1 MAGLW
6 GSAYSA
12 SNVATNESYPII
24 EFTSDGGTPRFRGY
38 ESGTETWADMGLPG
52 GFAYDTWVTLKIE
65 LLPSKQYTYT
75 VVTTSGNLTLNTV
88 SHQTTTEYI
97 GNTILQGHN
106 TAAGVDYD
114 IYWDNLGVAAS
125 SGFVTNTNT
134 GELFCSIQAA
144 IDDNE
149 TLAGHT
155 IKVPAGIYTENIT
168 VSKGIILSGAKS
180 GIDPRP
186 FASSARVAGGADES
200 IIEGPKNSNVVNIT
214 TGNVTIDGFHFRHNG
229 GTSTADVVTSPATP
243 TQSGLSFINNII
255 TDATDEGI
263 QIRGFSNATIQ
274 KNYILNSVGDGVN
287 FADNITSTSL
297 KILDNEI
304 ENSGSE
310 HGAIFLYLVN
320 DVLIER
326 NIIKNPLRGGIRLG
340 RSSADSHVTN
350 ITVKNN
356 EITGVFASSS
366 GSEWGIGVHGAAS
379 GIIYTDNITIE
390 NNRIIQTGGVPATNF
405 VPFNSYGN
413 VTDLVFRNNYLET
426 TGTKYMRFGN
436 SSGDVSPVQQIN
448 ATCNWFGSAVVGDVL
463 ARVTNLGIHKVIP
476 YLSTSGDSD
485 AGLVGFIPSGACLGP
500 VRNVEQDTYF
510 LTIQAAID
518 DAATVATNHIEVS
531 AGTYSETVTVNK
543 SLFIQGANKT
553 TPGQSPRGPESIV
566 DGNNGARSGF
576 IITASNVV
584 IDGFKVQ
591 NCGAGIGESGI
602 YTNSTGTQIINNVLF
617 NNAKGVYASNTGP
630 ATVQNNLFDGNNRP
644 GPAGAVAI
652 YSFTSNAL
660 SITNNEFK
668 NQNANSVALFD
679 GGASHQNLV
688 FNNNY
693 LHDNF
698 SGASAVYAA
707 KITGG
712 EFVGNTITNGNRGI
726 KIAGG
731 DTGINIHNNAISGT
745 VEADILVDNADF
757 GANSGIQIHSNSLT
771 GTLAIKNTD
780 ATIVDASCNWY
791 GSDVPA
797 TVATKV
803 SGTVSYLPFTN
814 SGSDASGDP
823 GFQPGANTCIYL
835 IHNIS
840 TSEDFGTIQQA
851 IDDANTVDGN
861 IIKIDA
867 GTFIQN
873 FTVTK
878 TLTFK
883 GANATKCGT
892 DGTRVAE
899 TKLIAPTSGVM
910 ISLSG
915 SVSATFEG
923 FLIDGQFVANVAAA
937 NQNLTIKNSVFEL
950 DFTPAS
956 NNLYFASGTLSL
968 DCNYVKAISGSNDG
982 SSTHI
987 FFAGAALSATN
998 NKFTSEAARA
1008 FMNISGTTS
1017 LPVWLNITANASNA
1031 NVHHNEFFKIDLGIL
1046 LAQNAGNVT
1055 IENNEFKEALREE
1068 LPGGVGQG
1076 AGIAIFENL
1085 TPAAPIFIRY
1095 NKFLNGEAGIRT
1107 SGNGTTFPP
1116 ANLLTI
1122 SYNTFE
1128 GLSDRAIRVGT
1139 TYSSATNKL
1148 NALCN
1153 WFGAATGPMIAINPG
1168 AGGMRILD
1176 PSNKVSFR
1184 NWLMYGT
1191 DTDPGQ
1197 LGLQL
1202 PTSISV
1208 TPGNNTSVAEN
1219 HYRILSNAI
1228 GCAMTG
1234 QTVTLDG
1241 TFDYTNTIAKG
1252 EWVKGNDGES
1262 QGATAAFYAGSGDD
1276 YSILAPARTENV
1288 TITSASLGSA
1298 TIEGPGEIAS
1308 TALESFLFFNS
1319 NTVTSSFK
1327 GWTISNLKINNFDA
1341 SIGAD
1346 HNGGLIAV
1354 MENFKILNNEFL
1366 IPADLNKLREADNF
1380 QNIGIHMNYG
1390 KNQEV
1395 KDNKFVVVGTGVSD
1409 GTTSYSTTVVLQSA
1423 TSGGEAYDGLKIQN
1437 NQIHITGVPNGS
1449 NPARIIGIWENSNNQ
1464 SGAIDISGNTF
1475 VNDDAGNL
1483 PQNNKQLA
1491 FRVTSFS
1498 GDATHQVV
1506 YQNNEITGFNRAI
1519 DWIGDPFSSYTPNAY
1534 NTGTNPV
1541 IVQNNKIANVMYG
1554 VTVRKKNPS
1563 TNSGSPAIINQN
1575 SFTGIVSGGFAIVN
1589 EGTGETDAEC
1599 NWYNNP
1605 IAANVISSTGG
1616 GSVKFIKK
1624 LNSGTDD
1631 QLGTVGFQ
1639 TSADCVLPVF
1649 NFSTNKYYATIQSAI
1664 NADETVDGNEIR
1676 VSTGLYP
1683 ENVVVNKGV
1692 AIIGA
1697 DSANVIVDKGPANF
1711 GASGGVG
1718 FSLEKDGITL
1728 SKMKIQNFEHGIAT
1742 GTATTGVTIDQMNV
1756 NKNYSNGFFG
1766 KRSAT
1771 NLTITNSNFNS
1782 NGIAPGGA
1790 RTLSYMRGF
1799 MFESQADA
1807 VITDL
1812 KITNNSFK
1820 SNGLVGIDI
1829 SGLIPTQGILINDND
1844 VWNNFDSQIGVSLEL
1859 NSLTLGA
1866 TSINNNNIKLSGT
1879 ARYGIEVKNPLGN
1892 GSSSGNGSIVVS
1904 ANTIAVVNHTGRA
1917 GDLAAI
1923 AVMRRKG
1930 GYATINDQPQG
1941 VRVINNIINDFQNT
1955 GDAFGIVL
1963 GGTGHL
1969 VSGNTISN
1977 TKISIQLQKGN
1988 TNFNTNNNSPDAIDN
2003 YFERDNSGDVCVEL
2017 GANTIDG
2024 GSGAPRLVTGPSS
2037 ASATLPPVRVTN
2049 TNLSA
2054 RFCTIQQAINF
2065 TATTTGH
2072 VLDAIASDYPENVV
2086 VNKSVVLQG
2095 PNKLVAGSAGRGA
2108 EASIIPP
2115 SDDIAN
2121 GVLVKVEANDVTI
2134 KGFAIDGANSTLA
2147 STILINGSK
2156 TQAAFGFKVLGQFTG
2171 LKIENNIVRNI
2182 SKHGIELDAA
2192 NGSTQ
2197 GNSITG
2203 NWFDNIP
2210 RYHGDGYYGR
2220 GVLLANNF
2228 YASVLNN
2235 KFTRVE
2241 RGVQTNNFS
2250 KAILSGTWEIKGN
2263 DITAYNI
2270 GAFINLHYQA
2280 TTDLSF
2286 ENNTIDKDVTTRT
2299 ITSGTLDPLPDTDFT
2314 GVEVFSIADAVK
2326 VALKGG
2332 VIKNA
2337 VSGIY
2342 SWNNSSSNHLT
2353 VDGVAFNTN
2362 SVAVLQSNFSRY
2374 TGAADSEI
2382 DIKNVT
2388 VVDGNA
2394 VKAFVAEDHASG
2406 SGAISS
2412 INLVSGNVIT
2422 SGGGFTHPFHLQGGT
2437 KARIMAGGSTVTP
2450 STQDVFTFNVTGTSS
2465 TANVVIKAGLTVNL
2479 AGSTKRVVSLPAGL
2493 IMQMD
2498 GDFTAPNKVTD
2509 NPVLINGSLW
2519 FNTGI
2524 LNSGNGSIEF
2534 GSTASDIMTGSNP
2547 EKATSYILGKALLL
2561 SRAVGGDA
2569 IDMLGVK
2576 MLEGPSVGNL
2586 VITRTTKTSGS
2597 ITPAFP
2603 ADASIRTVWEITPS
2617 ITSASRGDVQF
2628 RYLNLASNIN
2638 SQNPASI
2645 YAYRYNTGPSQWE
2658 KKSAL
2663 RSSAAVAD
2671 VFTTQPFGVAEFS
2684 SWTLSSTEPG
2694 PDLRPLIVMSDVGF
2708 IKPSALSKNAT
2719 LRLYNVGGVGT
2730 TATGLITVY
2739 IYPPNDKFTIALG
2752 ASADW
2757 SLAYNSGGNYYTLTS
2772 INTTINYGAAEYK
2785 IVNLTVTA
2793 TSSVSKGKYGIQ
2805 FEVDGGSG
2813 GETNNLNNTVGVEI
2827 GVSGI

>member
-1 MAGLW
+1 MDKLNLHLSKLLSSLSNRGVFKDSESRAFVARILFGCCLGL
-6 GSAYSA
+6 
-12 SNVATNESYPII
+12 
-24 EFTSDGGTPRFRGY
+24 
-38 ESGTETWADMGLPG
+38 
-52 GFAYDTWVTLKIE
+52 
-65 LLPSKQYTYT
+65 
-75 VVTTSGNLTLNTV
+75 LN
-88 SHQTTTEYI
+88 I
-97 GNTILQGHN
+97 
-106 TAAGVDYD
+106 TAF
-114 IYWDNLGVAAS
+114 S
-125 SGFVTNTNT
+125 QVTNTNT
-134 GELFCSIQAA
+134 LAVFPTIQAAIDAPATMDGHTITVATGIYSENITISKALTITGPNLGIAGTGVRGAEAVVSDGSINITSGGIVVLDGFHIYQTNGTSAAILLGGSAIATIQNSKIERVATVAGQGVRAIEVISGSGAKTIKNNLFTGSTSGGLFGGHKTWNNGIYINGASSTIAVLGNTFENVRSAVNVDDYNSGINLTGNFFKINGTDISFGGASPTAGVQTLGANDFVFPLDGIINLSNVDNTFRLNMSTSTFNGALFNTLSLSDLFLIEARMYHRGRSGRKGLVYYVAGNQYVVSGLTTIQSAVDYGVANDIINVNDGTYNERVSITKTLNLTGKSKAGTILEGTGLVGTGSAFDILTGIINVTVQNFTIQNFTGSSGNSHAGIYGNAGNNNLTVKNVSIKNNLNSSGIYANGPISDVLIDGVEAINNGGGARGIVLWNGLKKNITIKNSTIQNNTCCGIELQDGSASGVLIQNNTIVGNDNAIGLIGLTSGSGTSTPNIIENNIITVKGRFGIEVKNPNGTGLMTGDGAILIQNNNISFIGGIADARDLAGIAVYRRGVLGGNVDVPNGVVVKNNTIKDFAQPSTSDGFGIVIEGTNHTITGNNLQGNDVALQQQAGFGGYPGDGDQTNLADAYFGRGNSPATCGNTINSNTFTSNTINNRNVGTSGGGFVVNTTQSTSFCSIQAA
-144 IDDNE
+144 VN
-149 TLAGHT
+149 A
-155 IKVPAGIYTENIT
+155 A
-168 VSKGIILSGAKS
+168 
-180 GIDPRP
+180 
-186 FASSARVAGGADES
+186 
-200 IIEGPKNSNVVNIT
+200 NSN
-214 TGNVTIDGFHFRHNG
+214 D
-229 GTSTADVVTSPATP
+229 
-243 TQSGLSFINNII
+243 
-255 TDATDEGI
+255 
-263 QIRGFSNATIQ
+263 
-274 KNYILNSVGDGVN
+274 
-287 FADNITSTSL
+287 
-297 KILDNEI
+297 
-304 ENSGSE
+304 
-310 HGAIFLYLVN
+310 
-320 DVLIER
+320 
-326 NIIKNPLRGGIRLG
+326 
-340 RSSADSHVTN
+340 
-350 ITVKNN
+350 
-356 EITGVFASSS
+356 
-366 GSEWGIGVHGAAS
+366 
-379 GIIYTDNITIE
+379 
-390 NNRIIQTGGVPATNF
+390 
-405 VPFNSYGN
+405 
-413 VTDLVFRNNYLET
+413 
-426 TGTKYMRFGN
+426 
-436 SSGDVSPVQQIN
+436 
-448 ATCNWFGSAVVGDVL
+448 
-463 ARVTNLGIHKVIP
+463 
-476 YLSTSGDSD
+476 
-485 AGLVGFIPSGACLGP
+485 
-500 VRNVEQDTYF
+500 
-510 LTIQAAID
+510 
-518 DAATVATNHIEVS
+518 
-531 AGTYSETVTVNK
+531 
-543 SLFIQGANKT
+543 
-553 TPGQSPRGPESIV
+553 
-566 DGNNGARSGF
+566 
-576 IITASNVV
+576 
-584 IDGFKVQ
+584 
-591 NCGAGIGESGI
+591 
-602 YTNSTGTQIINNVLF
+602 IINV
-617 NNAKGVYASNTGP
+617 P
-630 ATVQNNLFDGNNRP
+630 
-644 GPAGAVAI
+644 GAV
-652 YSFTSNAL
+652 Y
-660 SITNNEFK
+660 NE
-668 NQNANSVALFD
+668 S
-679 GGASHQNLV
+679 LV
-688 FNNNY
+688 LN
-693 LHDNF
+693 
-698 SGASAVYAA
+698 
-707 KITGG
+707 
-712 EFVGNTITNGNRGI
+712 
-726 KIAGG
+726 
-731 DTGINIHNNAISGT
+731 
-745 VEADILVDNADF
+745 
-757 GANSGIQIHSNSLT
+757 
-771 GTLAIKNTD
+771 
-780 ATIVDASCNWY
+780 
-791 GSDVPA
+791 
-797 TVATKV
+797 
-803 SGTVSYLPFTN
+803 
-814 SGSDASGDP
+814 
-823 GFQPGANTCIYL
+823 
-835 IHNIS
+835 
-840 TSEDFGTIQQA
+840 
-851 IDDANTVDGN
+851 
-861 IIKIDA
+861 
-867 GTFIQN
+867 
-873 FTVTK
+873 K
-878 TLTFK
+878 TLTLK

-892 DGTRVAE
+892 DGSRVTE
-899 TKLIAPTSGVM
+899 TTLVAPTSGAL

-937 NQNLTIKNSVFEL
+937 SQNLTIRNSVFEL
-950 DFTPAS
+950 DFTPGS
-956 NNLYFASGTLSL
+956 NNLYFSSETLTL
-968 DCNYVKAISGSNDG
+968 DCNYFKAISGSNDG

-1017 LPVWLNITANASNA
+1017 LPVWLNITSNANNA
-1031 NVHHNEFFKIDLGIL
+1031 NVHHNEFVKIDMGIL
-1046 LAQNAGNVT
+1046 LAANAGNVT
-1055 IENNEFKEALREE
+1055 IENNEFKEALRET

-1076 AGIAIFENL
+1076 TGIAIFENL
-1085 TPAAPIFIRY
+1085 TPAAPILIRY
-1095 NKFLNGEAGIRT
+1095 NKFVDSEAGIRT
-1107 SGNGTTFPP
+1107 SGNGTSFPA

-1122 SYNTFE
+1122 SYNSFV
-1128 GLSDRAIRVGT
+1128 GLSDKAIRIGA
-1139 TYSSATNKL
+1139 TYGSAPTKL
-1148 NALCN
+1148 NAPCN
-1153 WFGAATGPMIAINPG
+1153 WFGAITGPIIATNPG
-1168 AGGMRILD
+1168 AGGAQILD

-1191 DTDPGQ
+1191 DTDAGQ

-1202 PTSISV
+1202 PTSINVS
-1208 TPGNNTSVAEN
+1208 PGNNISVAEN

-1234 QTVTLDG
+1234 QTVTLAG
-1241 TFDYTNTIAKG
+1241 TFDYTNTIAKS
-1252 EWVKGNDGES
+1252 EWVKGNDGEA
-1262 QGATAAFYAGSGDD
+1262 QGAVSAFFAGSGDD

-1288 TITSASLGSA
+1288 TVTSASLGSA
-1298 TIEGPGEIAS
+1298 TIDGPGEIAA

-1319 NTVTSSFK
+1319 NAVTSSFK

-1346 HNGGLIAV
+1346 HNNGSIAV
-1354 MENFKILNNEFL
+1354 MENFKIVNNEFL
-1366 IPADLNKLREADNF
+1366 IPSDLNKSQEADNF

-1395 KDNKFVVVGTGVSD
+1395 KNNKFVVDGTGVSD
-1409 GTTSYSTTVVLQSA
+1409 GTTSYSTSVVLQSA
-1423 TSGGEAYDGLKIQN
+1423 TSGGDAYDGLKIQN
-1437 NQIHITGVPNGS
+1437 NQVHVTGVPNGS

-1483 PQNNKQLA
+1483 SQNNKQLA

-1563 TNSGSPAIINQN
+1563 DNPGSPAIINNN
-1575 SFTGIVSGGFAIVN
+1575 SFTGIATGGFAIVN

-1599 NWYNNP
+1599 NWYDNP
-1605 IAANVISSTGG
+1605 LTANVISSMGG
-1616 GSVKFIKK
+1616 GSVRFNPK
-1624 LNSGTDD
+1624 LSTGTDND
-1631 QLGTVGFQ
+1631 GAIGFQ
-1639 TSADCVLPVF
+1639 PVPNSCVLPVF
-1649 NFSTNKYYATIQSAI
+1649 NYTKNFYYSTIQGAI
-1664 NADETVDGNEIR
+1664 DAGTTTSGDEIR
-1676 VSTGLYP
+1676 VSTGIYP
-1683 ENVVVNKGV
+1683 ENILVNKGV
-1692 AIIGA
+1692 TIIGA

-1711 GASGGVG
+1711 SGTGGAG
-1718 FSLEKDGITL
+1718 FRLAADGITL
-1728 SKMKIQNFEHGIAT
+1728 SKMKVQNFNNGIET
-1742 GTATTGVTIDQMNV
+1742 ETATTAVTIEQMNV

-1771 NLTITNSNFNS
+1771 DLKIQNSNFNS
-1782 NGIAPGGA
+1782 NGVSAGGA
-1790 RTLSYMRGF
+1790 QTGSYMRGF
-1799 MFESQADA
+1799 MFEAQADA
-1807 VITDL
+1807 VITNL
-1812 KITNNSFK
+1812 KVLNNSFK

-1829 SGLIPTQGILINDND
+1829 SGLIPTQGILIDHND

-1859 NSLTLGA
+1859 NSLTLGE
-1866 TSINNNNIKLSGT
+1866 TSIINNNLKISGT
-1879 ARYGIEVKNPLGN
+1879 ARYGIEIKNPLGT
-1892 GSSSGNGSIVVS
+1892 GSAAGAGSIVVS
-1904 ANTIAVVNHTGRA
+1904 ANTIAVVNHTGTVR
-1917 GDLAAI
+1917 DLAAI

-1930 GYATINDQPQG
+1930 GYSTINDQPQG

-1963 GGTGHL
+1963 GGIGHL
-1969 VSGNTISN
+1969 VGGNTITN

-1988 TNFNTNNNSPDAIDN
+1988 TNFNTDANSPNSIDD
-2003 YFERDNSGDVCVEL
+2003 YFERDNSGDVCVEI

-2024 GSGAPRLVTGPSS
+2024 LSGAPRFVIGPSS
-2037 ASATLPPVRVTN
+2037 TSPILPPVRVTN
-2049 TNLSA
+2049 IDLSA
-2054 RFCTIQQAINF
+2054 KFCTIQQAINF

-2072 VLDAIASDYPENVV
+2072 VLDAIASDYPENVI

-2095 PNKLVAGSAGRGA
+2095 PNKLVAGSGGRGA

-2121 GVLVKVEANDVTI
+2121 GVLVKVEANDVTV
-2134 KGFAIDGANSTLA
+2134 KGFAIDGANSALA
-2147 STILINGSK
+2147 STLLINGSK
-2156 TQAAFGFKVLGQFTG
+2156 TQAAFGVKVLGEFTG

-2182 SKHGIELDAA
+2182 SKHGVELDAN

-2210 RYHGDGYYGR
+2210 RYHGDGFYGR
-2220 GVLLANNF
+2220 GVILANNF

-2326 VALKGG
+2326 VTLKGG

-2337 VSGIY
+2337 FSGIY
-2342 SWNNSSSNHLT
+2342 SWNNSSSNHVT

-2362 SVAVLQSNFSRY
+2362 GVAVIQSNFSRY

-2388 VVDGNA
+2388 VVDGNT

-2422 SGGGFTHPFHLQGGT
+2422 SSGGFTHPFHLQGGT
-2437 KARIMAGGSTVTP
+2437 KARIKAGGSTVTP
-2450 STQDVFTFNVTGTSS
+2450 SSQDVFTFNVTGTSS
-2465 TANVVIKAGLTVNL
+2465 TANVVIKAGLIINL
-2479 AGSTKRVVSLPAGL
+2479 AGSTKRVVTLPAGL

-2509 NPVLINGSLW
+2509 NPVLINGALW
-2519 FNTGI
+2519 FNSGI

-2547 EKATSYILGKALLL
+2547 EKATSYILGKAMLL

-2597 ITPAFP
+2597 TTPAFP

-2638 SQNPASI
+2638 SQNPAAI
-2645 YAYRYNTGPSQWE
+2645 YAYRYNTGTSQWE

-2671 VFTTQPFGVAEFS
+2671 VFTTQAFGVAEFS

-2752 ASADW
+2752 ASPDW
-2757 SLAYNSGGNYYTLTS
+2757 SLTYNSGGNYYTLTS

-2785 IVNLTVTA
+2785 TVNLNITA
-2793 TSSVSKGKYGIQ
+2793 VSTVSKGKYGIL